1 MNQAKDWKK
10 NVSLPLERQ
19 GNIKRLDR
27 KMIGEPMNFVHITH
41 FGTKEMTNNPPSVGH
56 IQERMNSKGGYSNNS
71 MNIRDPRTG

>member
-1 MNQAKDWKK
+1 MTEFLVCFNCCIGDQ
-10 NVSLPLERQ
+10 PQ
-19 GNIKRLDR
+19 TKRLDR

-71 MNIRDPRTG
+71 MNIRDPSN